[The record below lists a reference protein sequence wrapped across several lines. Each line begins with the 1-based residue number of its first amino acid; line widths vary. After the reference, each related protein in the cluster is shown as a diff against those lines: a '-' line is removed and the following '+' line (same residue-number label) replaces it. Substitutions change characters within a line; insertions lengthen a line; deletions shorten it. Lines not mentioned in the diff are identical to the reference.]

1 MPQWILN
8 LNDFPRKN
16 QFPFRVQQIYYCY
29 NMLIPPSPRKW
40 GNFEVCLRL
49 HSDSSFTEDIVDN
62 EHIKLHCPN
71 VVWRLPGS
79 QWLLPYAQI
88 RDVISFSYEPEVVQK
103 LEMLGMNIEKTAWNF
118 TMTSELET
126 LIAKFWRSVNSLY
139 TPGAVDNLDWICFCI
154 MGTLRLQENMSEQLL
169 SVEQRIRNISIWFQ
183 THFSEKIDIDDVAAS
198 NNISHDHFYK
208 MWKKIFNISP
218 VQYINNLRLEAAA
231 HRLCE
236 SNISIEKIIREVN
249 FAGEYMFY
257 KRFKE
262 KYGITPKEYREKHN
276 HASDSNL
283 KTLN

>member
-29 NMLIPPSPRKW
+29 NMLVPSIPRKW
-40 GNFEVCLRL
+40 KTFEVCLRL
-49 HSDSSFTEDIVDN
+49 DTDSDFTEDVVNDKN
-62 EHIKLHCPN
+62 IKLHCPN
-71 VVWRLPGS
+71 VIWRLPGS
-79 QWLLPYAQI
+79 QWSSLYPQV
-88 RDVISFSYEPEVVQK
+88 RDAISFSYDPEVVKK
-103 LEMLGMNIEKTAWNF
+103 LETLGMNIENIAWNF
-118 TMTSELET
+118 TMTAELKN
-126 LIAKFWRSVNSLY
+126 LIAKFWRTVNSLY

-154 MGTLRLQENMSEQLL
+154 MGTLRLQENIIEQSL
-169 SVEQRIRNISIWFQ
+169 SIEQRIRNISIWFQ

-208 MWKKIFNISP
+208 MWKKFFNLSP
-218 VQYINNLRLEAAA
+218 SQYINNLRLEAAA

-236 SNISIEKIIREVN
+236 STISIKNIIQEVN

-262 KYGITPKEYREKHN
+262 KYGITPHEYRKKFAFDNLSKIKH
-276 HASDSNL
+276 
-283 KTLN
+283 